1 MKEASDYRAAE
12 FGPMKN
18 KTFAGALSA
27 FFEKECPHL
36 GGERIRKV
44 LVQAIVDIVDRFYPR
59 TTHLRPGQTPWIT
72 VDRNESSAYG
82 KKMTETKM
90 TSVILD
96 LVTPQDADDRIKG
109 KRTRQTRKEALGRL
123 CKQAYEQ
130 GGCLTTAELCILL
143 KAPKTEV
150 TQLIRQWQEENEE
163 VLPTRGTIHD
173 IGPSVTHKKKII
185 EKLFLYFQNCGIFF
199 PQITHGQNYPPSLPL
214 GRDSLL
220 SLSGLSSSSSL
231 PGSTTFS
238 STQSVDR
245 ACPLDPVL
253 TEMAQKANDQR
264 WMILLRDSGQ
274 SREWSESFPRYS
286 SKFHC

>member
-1 MKEASDYRAAE
+1 MKETSDYRAAE

-44 LVQAIVDIVDRFYPR
+44 LVQAIVDIVERFHPR

-72 VDRNESSAYG
+72 VDRNEGSAYG
-82 KKMTETKM
+82 KKMTETRM
-90 TSVILD
+90 TSVVLD
-96 LVTPQDADDRIKG
+96 LVTPQDADDRING

-150 TQLIRQWQEENEE
+150 TQLIRKWQDENEE

-185 EKLFLYFQNCGIFF
+185 EKLFLEGKTVEDVMRETHHSADAVHRYIVAFKQVVLCRKKGLQNGEIAFAVNMSIRLVEEYQRLIEEF
-199 PQITHGQNYPPSLPL
+199 AQRNPSFERSL
-214 GRDSLL
+214 GDRLDKLL
-220 SLSGLSSSSSL
+220 K
-231 PGSTTFS
+231 
-238 STQSVDR
+238 DR
-245 ACPLDPVL
+245 KEDA
-253 TEMAQKANDQR
+253 T
-264 WMILLRDSGQ
+264 
-274 SREWSESFPRYS
+274 
-286 SKFHC
+286 

>member
-185 EKLFLYFQNCGIFF
+185 EKLFLEGKTVEDVMRETHHSADAVHRYIVAFKQVVLCRKKGLQNGEIAFAVNMSIRLVEEYQRLIEEF
-199 PQITHGQNYPPSLPL
+199 AQRNPSFERSL
-214 GRDSLL
+214 GNRLDELL
-220 SLSGLSSSSSL
+220 
-231 PGSTTFS
+231 
-238 STQSVDR
+238 QDR
-245 ACPLDPVL
+245 KEDA
-253 TEMAQKANDQR
+253 T
-264 WMILLRDSGQ
+264 
-274 SREWSESFPRYS
+274 
-286 SKFHC
+286 

>member
-1 MKEASDYRAAE
+1 MPYTRSDPVSAQFHGRYEEIDLIGARHYEAEDLKKGALSQSARSKKRKESAMKEASDYRAAE

-96 LVTPQDADDRIKG
+96 LVTPQDADDRING

-130 GGCLTTAELCILL
+130 GGCLTTSELCILL
-143 KAPKTEV
+143 KAP
-150 TQLIRQWQEENEE
+150 QH
-163 VLPTRGTIHD
+163 RGH
-173 IGPSVTHKKKII
+173 PAHPRVA
-185 EKLFLYFQNCGIFF
+185 
-199 PQITHGQNYPPSLPL
+199 
-214 GRDSLL
+214 GRERGS
-220 SLSGLSSSSSL
+220 
-231 PGSTTFS
+231 PAYAAEPSTTS
-238 STQSVDR
+238 
-245 ACPLDPVL
+245 AP
-253 TEMAQKANDQR
+253 A
-264 WMILLRDSGQ
+264 
-274 SREWSESFPRYS
+274 
-286 SKFHC
+286 

>member
-1 MKEASDYRAAE
+1 MKGASDYKAAE
-12 FGPMKN
+12 YGPMKN

-27 FFEKECPHL
+27 FFERECPHL

-44 LVQAIVDIVDRFYPR
+44 LVQSIVDIVDRFYPR

-96 LVTPQDADDRIKG
+96 LVTPQDTDDRING
-109 KRTRQTRKEALGRL
+109 KRTRQIRKEALGRL

-150 TQLIRQWQEENEE
+150 TQLIRKWQEENEE

-185 EKLFLYFQNCGIFF
+185 EKLFLQGKSVEDVMRETSHSADAVHRYIVAFKQVVLCRRKGLQTGEVAFAVNMSIRLVQEYERLIDEFSQRNPAF
-199 PQITHGQNYPPSLPL
+199 ERSLGERL
-214 GRDSLL
+214 DKLL
-220 SLSGLSSSSSL
+220 K
-231 PGSTTFS
+231 
-238 STQSVDR
+238 DR
-245 ACPLDPVL
+245 KEDA
-253 TEMAQKANDQR
+253 T
-264 WMILLRDSGQ
+264 
-274 SREWSESFPRYS
+274 
-286 SKFHC
+286 

>member
-1 MKEASDYRAAE
+1 MKQAPDYRAAE

-82 KKMTETKM
+82 KKMTGTKM

-96 LVTPQDADDRIKG
+96 LVTPQDADDRING
-109 KRTRQTRKEALGRL
+109 KRTRQTRKDALGRL

-150 TQLIRQWQEENEE
+150 TQLIQQWQEENEE

-185 EKLFLYFQNCGIFF
+185 EKLFLEGKTVEDVMRE
-199 PQITHGQNYPPSLPL
+199 THHSADAVHRYIVAFKQVVLCRKKGLQPGEIAFAVNMSIRLVEEYQRLIEEFAQRNPSFERSL
-214 GRDSLL
+214 GTRLDELL
-220 SLSGLSSSSSL
+220 NDREEY
-231 PGSTTFS
+231 TT
-238 STQSVDR
+238 
-245 ACPLDPVL
+245 
-253 TEMAQKANDQR
+253 
-264 WMILLRDSGQ
+264 
-274 SREWSESFPRYS
+274 
-286 SKFHC
+286 

>member
-185 EKLFLYFQNCGIFF
+185 EKLFLEGKTVEDVMRETHHSADAVHRYIVAFKQVVLCRKKGLQNGEIAFAVNMSIRLVEEYQRLIEEF
-199 PQITHGQNYPPSLPL
+199 AQRNPSFARSL
-214 GRDSLL
+214 GNRLDELL
-220 SLSGLSSSSSL
+220 
-231 PGSTTFS
+231 
-238 STQSVDR
+238 QDR
-245 ACPLDPVL
+245 KEDA
-253 TEMAQKANDQR
+253 T
-264 WMILLRDSGQ
+264 
-274 SREWSESFPRYS
+274 
-286 SKFHC
+286 

>member
-1 MKEASDYRAAE
+1 MKGASDYKAAE
-12 FGPMKN
+12 YGPMKN

-27 FFEKECPHL
+27 FFERECPHL

-44 LVQAIVDIVDRFYPR
+44 LVQSIVDIVDRFYPR

-96 LVTPQDADDRIKG
+96 LVTPQDTDDRING
-109 KRTRQTRKEALGRL
+109 KRTRQIRKEALGRL

-150 TQLIRQWQEENEE
+150 TQLIRKWQEENEE

-185 EKLFLYFQNCGIFF
+185 EKLFLQGKSVEDVMRETSHSADAVHRYIVAFKQVVLCRKKGLQPGEIAFAVNMSIRLVQEYERLIDEFSQRNPAF
-199 PQITHGQNYPPSLPL
+199 ERSLGDRL
-214 GRDSLL
+214 DNLL
-220 SLSGLSSSSSL
+220 K
-231 PGSTTFS
+231 
-238 STQSVDR
+238 DR
-245 ACPLDPVL
+245 KEDA
-253 TEMAQKANDQR
+253 
-264 WMILLRDSGQ
+264 I
-274 SREWSESFPRYS
+274 
-286 SKFHC
+286 